1 VRRAHRAGQPVLTSR
16 IRRARWAASVYFL
29 FMGLTAG
36 VWMARIPAVKAQ
48 AHLSDGTLGV
58 ALFAVPVGLV
68 LGAAAAE
75 RLVDRVGSAGIA
87 RVCGVANCLL
97 IATPALAHNLAE
109 LMAALLAVGAAGG
122 TLDVAQNAQG
132 VRVEAA
138 YGRPVMSSM
147 HAYYSLGAIVGSLAG
162 GGFAWAG
169 VGLLPSLATAGV
181 VGAIVDGWAGRWL
194 LAGKHDAAPPAPASA
209 ATAPAPPASA
219 ATAPAPPAS
228 ARRDARHVRRLII
241 ALGVLGICGL
251 VGEGAAG
258 DWSAVYLR
266 DSLGTSAGFAALGFA
281 AFSVTMTVGRAV
293 GDRLISRFGT
303 VRLVRWCGLVAT
315 VGLAGGLASNDPYA
329 VVAGFAIFGAGLS
342 VVVPQVFA
350 AGGRADP
357 ARPGSGLAKVVGLG
371 YVGMTAGPAVIG
383 AVASRVGLHT
393 ALVIPVLLALWIA
406 VAAPV
411 LGAGAAG
418 REERSH
424 SRVRDNSQPQTAAER
439 ASAYGRH
446 MDDKE
451 IMGRINEL
459 IETEHEL
466 RSQLASGQLSS
477 EQERERLRSAEE
489 ALDQCWDLLRQR
501 RARREFGENPDGATA
516 RPTVEV
522 EGYQQ

>member
-1 VRRAHRAGQPVLTSR
+1 MSA
-16 IRRARWAASVYFL
+16 YFL
-29 FMGLTAG
+29 MMGLTAG

-58 ALFAVPVGLV
+58 ALFAVPIGLV
-68 LGAAAAE
+68 AGAAVAE
-75 RLVDRVGSAGIA
+75 RLVDRIGSAGPS
-87 RVCGVANCLL
+87 RVCGVGNCLL
-97 IATPALAHNLAE
+97 IITPGLARNLPE
-109 LMAALLAVGAAGG
+109 LMAGLFAVGLSGG
-122 TLDVAQNAQG
+122 TLDVSQNAQG

-138 YGRPVMSSM
+138 YGRPVMTSL
-147 HAYYSLGAIVGSLAG
+147 HAGYSFGAITGELIG

-169 VGLLPSLATAGV
+169 VGPLPSLAAAGLA
-181 VGAIVDGWAGRWL
+181 GAVTDGVAGHWL
-194 LAGKHDAAPPAPASA
+194 LPGRHAPADDAAAGFRDAATPAVQAAYGPPSAPAQ
-209 ATAPAPPASA
+209 
-219 ATAPAPPAS
+219 
-228 ARRDARHVRRLII
+228 RDRRHVRRLII

-251 VGEGAAG
+251 AGEGAAG
-258 DWSAVYLR
+258 DWSAVYLK
-266 DSLGTSAGFAALGFA
+266 DNLGTSAAVAALGFA
-281 AFSVTMTVGRAV
+281 AFSVTMTAGRAV

-303 VRLVRWCGLVAT
+303 VRLVRWCGLLAAA
-315 VGLAGGLASNDPYA
+315 GLAGSLISKNPYTA
-329 VVAGFAIFGAGLS
+329 IAGFAVFGAGLS

-357 ARPGSGLAKVVGLG
+357 DRPGSGLARVVGLG
-371 YVGMTAGPAVIG
+371 YAGMTAGPAVIG
-383 AVASRVGLHT
+383 AVASRAGLHT

-406 VAAPV
+406 VAAPA
-411 LGAGAAG
+411 LGRGRTKTGGAEHAV
-418 REERSH
+418 
-424 SRVRDNSQPQTAAER
+424 VRDNSRPLATAGG

-451 IMGRINEL
+451 ILARIDGL

-501 RARREFGENPDGATA
+501 RARREFGEDPDGAAA
-516 RPTVEV
+516 RPAAEV

>member
-1 VRRAHRAGQPVLTSR
+1 MV
-16 IRRARWAASVYFL
+16 
-29 FMGLTAG
+29 MGVTAG

-68 LGAAAAE
+68 IGAAVAG
-75 RLVDRVGSAGIA
+75 RLVDRVGSAGVA
-87 RVCGVANCLL
+87 WACGVGSCLVSV
-97 IATPALAHNLAE
+97 TPGFAHNLPE
-109 LMAALLAVGAAGG
+109 LMGALLSVGVAGG

-138 YGRPVMSSM
+138 YGRPVMTSL
-147 HAYYSLGAIVGSLAG
+147 HAGYSFGAITGALIG

-169 VGLLPSLATAGV
+169 VGPLPSLAAAGLA
-181 VGAIVDGWAGRWL
+181 GAAIDIVAGRWL
-194 LAGKHDAAPPAPASA
+194 LRGRGRAASLAPSPAALQTAAP
-209 ATAPAPPASA
+209 TAPPTGAPTAAPTAPPS
-219 ATAPAPPAS
+219 S
-228 ARRDARHVRRLII
+228 RQVRRLVI
-241 ALGVLGICGL
+241 ALGVLAICAL
-251 VGEGAAG
+251 AAEGAAG
-258 DWSAVYLR
+258 DWSAVYLH
-266 DSLGTSAGFAALGFA
+266 DNLATSAGFAALGFA

-303 VRLVRWCGLVAT
+303 VRLVRCCGLIAA
-315 VGLAGGLASNDPYA
+315 VGLAGGLASDNSYA
-329 VVAGFAIFGAGLS
+329 TVAGLAVFGAGLS

-357 ARPGSGLAKVVGLG
+357 DRPGSGLARVVGLG

-383 AVASRVGLHT
+383 AAASRVGLHL
-393 ALVIPVLLALWIA
+393 AFGIPVLLALWIA

-411 LGAGAAG
+411 LGGRAA
-418 REERSH
+418 
-424 SRVRDNSQPQTAAER
+424 T
-439 ASAYGRH
+439 AYGRH

-451 IMGRINEL
+451 ILEKINGL
-459 IETEHEL
+459 MQTEHEL
-466 RSQLASGQLSS
+466 RGELAAGRLGS

-501 RARREFGENPDGATA
+501 RARREFGEDPDRAA
-516 RPTVEV
+516 VRPSVEV